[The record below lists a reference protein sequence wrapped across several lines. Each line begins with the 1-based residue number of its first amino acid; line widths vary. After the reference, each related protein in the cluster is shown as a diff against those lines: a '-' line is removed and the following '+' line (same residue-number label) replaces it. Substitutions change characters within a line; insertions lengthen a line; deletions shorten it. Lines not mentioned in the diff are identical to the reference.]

1 MAPGRRPVA
10 QGLLIDA
17 PIASL
22 RRASVLLLAAACTAC
37 VGDRRTGGPADAALA
52 ADSTEVVAASLVP
65 TGPTS
70 AGAPAESDARPAFER
85 PANVR
90 GVYLTAWSAGSSR
103 RLEQL
108 IELARRTE
116 VNAFVIDIK
125 DASGYVSHDTQLPL
139 AHEIG
144 ATGERRIRDLRGL
157 LKRLEAERIWPI
169 ARIVVVQ
176 DPLLAAARPDLAAQD
191 ASGLP
196 WRDGKGIVWL
206 NPVQRGVWD
215 YHLDLAEEVVGMGFP
230 EIQWD
235 YVRFPDAP
243 KSELAQASFPGLS
256 GPKEEVI
263 RSFLGYARARLDSLA
278 HDVVMTADVFGVTT
292 SVQDVGIGQ
301 VWERFID
308 RVDVAL
314 PMVYPSHYYRGSFG
328 YQRPNF
334 YPYEVVRAA
343 LESAQEKSAAVA
355 SPGRIRPWLQ
365 DFDLGQPAYDAPE
378 VRAQIQA
385 AYDVG
390 IDEWVLW
397 NPGSRY
403 TEAALAPAD
412 GWNGN
417 EPRIRIGDQVVP
429 MSQRFDLLAQGASA
443 PRRASAGTDAP
454 SEPERPPSEPEP
466 PASEPAPPPSPVP
479 DASRPRVLDRDSLR
493 AWLDSI
499 QR

>member
-1 MAPGRRPVA
+1 
-10 QGLLIDA
+10 
-17 PIASL
+17 
-22 RRASVLLLAAACTAC
+22 
-37 VGDRRTGGPADAALA
+37 
-52 ADSTEVVAASLVP
+52 
-65 TGPTS
+65 
-70 AGAPAESDARPAFER
+70 
-85 PANVR
+85 
-90 GVYLTAWSAGSSR
+90 
-103 RLEQL
+103 
-108 IELARRTE
+108 
-116 VNAFVIDIK
+116 VI
-125 DASGYVSHDTQLPL
+125 
-139 AHEIG
+139 
-144 ATGERRIRDLRGL
+144 
-157 LKRLEAERIWPI
+157 
-169 ARIVVVQ
+169 VQ

-191 ASGLP
+191 ATGRP
-196 WRDGKGIVWL
+196 WRDGKGIVLL

-256 GPKEEVI
+256 GPKEEAI
-263 RSFLGYARARLDSLA
+263 RSFLGYARARLDSLE
-278 HDVVMTADVFGVTT
+278 HDVVMTADVFGITT
-292 SVQDVGIGQ
+292 STQDVGIGQ

-308 RVDVAL
+308 QIDVAL

-343 LESAQEKSAAVA
+343 LESAQRKSASVE

-417 EPRIRIGDQVVP
+417 EPMVRIGDQVVP
-429 MSQRFDLLAQGASA
+429 MSRRFEVLAGRESA
-443 PRRASAGTDAP
+443 PRRAPAATD
-454 SEPERPPSEPEP
+454 
-466 PASEPAPPPSPVP
+466 EPAPSAPEPTPSAP
-479 DASRPRVLDRDSLR
+479 DTSRPRVLDPDSLR
-493 AWLDSI
+493 AWADSL